1 MTITLLLDLDDTLL
15 GNPMQVF
22 LPAYMEALSRY
33 VAATIRPDHF
43 LTKLMDATWRM
54 LQNQDPDC
62 LLKDVFDAHF
72 YPALG
77 VEKEAITPLIDRF
90 YTEVFPSLKPLT
102 QPRPAAVH
110 LVEQALKRD
119 YQLAIATSPLFP
131 LTAIEQRLE
140 WAGLSPSRYPF
151 ALISSYET
159 FHFAKPNPA
168 YLAELLARL
177 GWPAYPVM
185 VGNDPNDDIKC
196 AQALGVASFLLIG
209 DGAGIINKNGRS
221 ASGSLDD
228 VLEWIEATPVDELAP
243 DYTSPSAIQAILSST
258 PAAIHTLIGEL
269 PAAELSPRNRPDEW
283 SLTEILCHLRDVEV
297 EVNIPR
303 LEKLISETN
312 PFIPGQDTDPWAQ
325 ERQYIHQ
332 DGLAAFIRFSR
343 ARRVT
348 CDLLGQ
354 LTPQDWQ
361 RPARHAIFGPTQL
374 NEIASIIAGH
384 DRLHIQQILAE
395 IESKVI

>member
-1 MTITLLLDLDDTLL
+1 MTVTLLLDLDDTLL

-33 VAATIRPDHF
+33 VAATIQPDLF
-43 LTKLMDATWRM
+43 LTRLIDATWRM

-62 LLKDVFDAHF
+62 LLKDVFEAHL

-77 VEKEAITPLIDRF
+77 IEKAVITPLIDQF

-102 QPRPAAVH
+102 RPRPAAVR
-110 LVEQALKRD
+110 LVEEALKRD

-185 VGNDPNDDIKC
+185 VGNDPNDDIQC
-196 AQALGVASFLLIG
+196 AQRLGVASFLLTGEGTRIKN
-209 DGAGIINKNGRS
+209 INGRS
-221 ASGSLDD
+221 TSGSLDD
-228 VLEWIEATPVDELAP
+228 VLEWIEDTPVDELSP
-243 DYTSPSAIQAILSST
+243 DYTSPSAIRAILSST

-269 PAAELSPRNRPDEW
+269 PAAKLSRRSHPDEW
-283 SLTEILCHLRDVEV
+283 SLTEILCHLRDVEM

-303 LEKLISETN
+303 LEKIISERN
-312 PFIPGQDTDPWAQ
+312 PFLPGQDTDPWAQ
-325 ERQYIHQ
+325 ERRYIHQ
-332 DGLAAFIRFSR
+332 DGLAALGRFSM

-354 LTPQDWQ
+354 LNPEDWQ
-361 RPARHAIFGPTQL
+361 RPARHAIFGPTHL
-374 NEIASIIAGH
+374 NEIASIMAGH
-384 DRLHIQQILAE
+384 DRLHIQQILKD
-395 IESKVI
+395 IETKMI